1 MYKFS
6 NELFK
11 LILFKRVFQYWR
23 FCLVKVIDFIFRT
36 RRTSFPSFW
45 RITDPFVSILPVS
58 PPTDRQFDLRVC
70 TRACRSIKVRFES
83 CGCGPARIRANEFR
97 TKLWRIW
104 IIAPWSRRIG
114 VNPSRIDLRRKTFP
128 RFLTDFLSCCKLL
141 KLMLSLLFVRKERKK
156 KKRGRGRN
164 ATRKDSRKNS
174 PIYQSLP
181 IYLIIRIIHE
191 TYRIEKNS

>member
-1 MYKFS
+1 MTDYGS
-6 NELFK
+6 
-11 LILFKRVFQYWR
+11 V
-23 FCLVKVIDFIFRT
+23 CIDFARL
-36 RRTSFPSFW
+36 SS
-45 RITDPFVSILPVS
+45 
-58 PPTDRQFDLRVC
+58 DRQTVRRVC

-156 KKRGRGRN
+156 KKRRRGRN